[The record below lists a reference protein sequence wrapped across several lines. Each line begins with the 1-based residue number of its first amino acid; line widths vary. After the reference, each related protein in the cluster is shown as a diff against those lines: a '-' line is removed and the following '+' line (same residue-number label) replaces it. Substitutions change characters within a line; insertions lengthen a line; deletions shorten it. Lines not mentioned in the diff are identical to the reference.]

1 MFLGFIDLAYDI
13 QNDVFK
19 KKEFATYM
27 GIFIILLM
35 LTVKRIPLGLEKL
48 YARAVLTFLLV
59 MGLNVGQLYQKHFW
73 VFLAFVMASERT
85 AEFFATAT
93 DELVPYVEYE
103 EELLPQYQMV

>member
-1 MFLGFIDLAYDI
+1 
-13 QNDVFK
+13 
-19 KKEFATYM
+19 
-27 GIFIILLM
+27 M

-48 YARAVLTFLLV
+48 YARAVLTFLLI

-93 DELVPYVEYE
+93 DELVPYMEYE
-103 EELLPQYQMV
+103 EELLPQHQMV